1 MKAFEPRLGTKEIK
15 FLLRNQQTRHPG
27 KSLSTVSKHKTM
39 DMVEMSMGE
48 HHGADSFGL
57 DASFDQRLGKATH
70 GRMPSIRRTSIDQ
83 GYRASIV
90 NCECID
96 GKPELSVE

>member
-1 MKAFEPRLGTKEIK
+1 MKAFEPRNGTKEVK

-48 HHGADSFGL
+48 HDGADSFGL
-57 DASFDQRLGKATH
+57 DASFNQRLRKAAH
-70 GRMPSIRRTSIDQ
+70 GGMPGI
-83 GYRASIV
+83 
-90 NCECID
+90 
-96 GKPELSVE
+96 